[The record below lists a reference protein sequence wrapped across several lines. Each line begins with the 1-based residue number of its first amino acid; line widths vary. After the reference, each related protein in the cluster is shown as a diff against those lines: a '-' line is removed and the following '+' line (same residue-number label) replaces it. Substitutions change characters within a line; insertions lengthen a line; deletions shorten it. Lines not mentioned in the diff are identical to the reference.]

1 MRFKQTRSQTD
12 QSSLVDSDS
21 GDHVSSGSGSDL
33 SAFQS
38 FLVITS
44 SLAAE
49 VVCGVIFIF
58 NFYIPYF
65 VSYVKIRGSKTDIT
79 LNDGKVFLLVLA
91 ASNGVSGY
99 PLGILISG
107 LPVNISL
114 TLGAGTFLLGYWMI
128 LLGVQFEYGF
138 AFAGAICLGVSSM
151 MINIS
156 VLLRCLR
163 SFRAHWGI
171 VSGSLLGV
179 SFGATTIFH
188 IWEKVI
194 VNPLN
199 LNPVTL
205 NSTDFRW
212 YFPSQDV
219 LDSCADTYWIM
230 MGCIVI
236 LLVYVLVIYRIYPS
250 PPPLDEEMVSFCTAC
265 KETVSKILSDV
276 RFILTLIAFEFA
288 GVAGLCARSSLKTY
302 GETFIPDEHYLSDV
316 GGSGA
321 LAGAVGAVSMGI
333 ILDITRSTQSTGTSQ
348 KLLLLNCLLA
358 FTASV
363 MMIFAAQEGRVWFL
377 SCYDMLLFGFGGFSA
392 VCAMVLYEIFG
403 ISKFPV
409 AYGITSLTTCLSY
422 LWYCISLFSGLPG
435 KEFWL
440 ANSLFAFLAVV
451 SAIGLLI
458 QYHTSAVDPKEDEDS
473 LTDDE
478 EELDFIFHNGKKY
491 ILQKNRNM

>member
-21 GDHVSSGSGSDL
+21 GDVSSGSGSDL

-236 LLVYVLVIYRIYPS
+236 LLLYVLVIYRIYPS